1 MIRRIFKN
9 LVNKKGQGLIE
20 YLIIVAL
27 MSVATIGIMRFLN
40 QAVKAKFATSIY
52 AIQGS
57 DKQGKIETLSEDA
70 YKKSDF
76 SDFMN
81 GAASRDSSGNNK

>member
-1 MIRRIFKN
+1 MKSHSFLFNQR
-9 LVNKKGQGLIE
+9 GQGLIE

-40 QAVKAKFATSIY
+40 QAVKAKFASSIY
-52 AIQGS
+52 AIQGVQ
-57 DKQGKIETLSEDA
+57 KRAAIETLEEDN
-70 YKKSDF
+70 YKKTDF

-81 GAASRDSSGNNK
+81 GAASKGSSSGQSE